1 MFNTR
6 FKVRLKFEKLKT
18 LDISWIMLMLITLA
32 NALVA
37 ETADKSLFITAVICF
52 SIAFKG
58 RRIMDYFMELN
69 HANKTIQLFMRGYFY
84 VFPLLI
90 FLADL
95 FSEPLAAITAL

>member
-1 MFNTR
+1 MSFI
-6 FKVRLKFEKLKT
+6 KLNKLNA
-18 LDISWIMLMLITLA
+18 LDISWIMLLLITLA
-32 NALVA
+32 NAVVS
-37 ETADKSLFITAVICF
+37 ETADKSLLITAVICF

-95 FSEPLAAITAL
+95 FSEQLANITRL

>member
-1 MFNTR
+1 MMFINDIS
-6 FKVRLKFEKLKT
+6 KKYKLNA
-18 LDISWIMLMLITLA
+18 LDISWILLMLITLA

-37 ETADKSLFITAVICF
+37 ETAEKSLVITAVICG

-69 HANKTIQLFMRGYFY
+69 HANRTIQLFMRGYLY
-84 VFPLLI
+84 VFPALI

-95 FSEPLAAITAL
+95 FSEELAFITTL